1 MRVVELLKKPN
12 MLLPLSDSLFVSVEA
27 FLISSILPEWSTAFV
42 RPSIALRS
50 KLGVLT
56 IPRREV
62 IALLF
67 RCAISEESGDGV
79 SLILSVL
86 LLKPVRKMKGS

>member
-12 MLLPLSDSLFVSVEA
+12 ILLPLSDSLFVSVDA
-27 FLISSILPEWSTAFV
+27 FLISSILPEWSTAFA

-50 KLGVLT
+50 KLGVWT

-67 RCAISEESGDGV
+67 SCAISDESGDGA
-79 SLILSVL
+79 SLILL
-86 LLKPVRKMKGS
+86 ILYLKPVRRMKGS